1 MLAFLRI
8 ALTAITGIFGVAS
21 GGAATI
27 LKTVALGLGLRFYA
41 GLVVGLVIT
50 DNKVRAAAIQLGR
63 DIIEAVI

>member
-1 MLAFLRI
+1 MLAFLGI
-8 ALTAITGIFGVAS
+8 AASAIKSLVGVAS
-21 GGAATI
+21 GGASGI
-27 LKTVALGLGLRFYA
+27 LKTVAMGLGLRFYA